1 VYDTEE
7 LLPPGRPAPSPNVTP
22 VWVVATLTVAAL
34 GVALGAAVP
43 RNEAAAVPPVRKVAA
58 RPQPPRATAPA
69 VAPPKPEAAPPAA
82 QTPADWMDLG
92 PVEPGRSYAPV
103 GGPTTL
109 DEPALATAPSLPVV
123 LEPNPA
129 PATGVRAGAAPVA
142 TPPAPMPPTP
152 AATAPEEE
160 EAAPAPRVRRSPA
173 GSIRASR
180 AAELPLL
187 AVRRGS
193 GRIVFHEIA
202 PGGTAGAEL
211 EGEWAVVGRCGQR
224 LRLDLAQPARQAG
237 APRGVGVDVSSSGE
251 WEAAVAVPGQGC
263 SAGRTLTPRRA
274 TAAERRRFAAS
285 AGGSAPD
292 ELQQV
297 AFNEGAA
304 WLVFA
309 GRRKSRAVVMLLQDG
324 AWREVWSREA
334 DGTQEI
340 AAVLRRGG
348 AWEGLFVTLRG
359 GSPHTL
365 QRVRV
370 SDGGALPDAPAPL
383 GG

>member
-1 VYDTEE
+1 VYDAEE
-7 LLPPGRPAPSPNVTP
+7 LLPPRRPAPPPHATP
-22 VWVVATLTVAAL
+22 VWVIATLACSAL
-34 GVALGAAVP
+34 GVALGSAVP
-43 RNEAAAVPPVRKVAA
+43 RNEAAAVPPGRNVAA
-58 RPQPPRATAPA
+58 RPQPPRTTAPI
-69 VAPPKPEAAPPAA
+69 VAPPKQEAARPAER
-82 QTPADWMDLG
+82 TPTDWMDLG

-103 GGPTTL
+103 GGPTDV
-109 DEPALATAPSLPVV
+109 DEPALAAAPDLAVNP
-123 LEPNPA
+123 EPA
-129 PATGVRAGAAPVA
+129 PASGTGVSSVAMPPVSM
-142 TPPAPMPPTP
+142 PPAP
-152 AATAPEEE
+152 AAELEVEEV
-160 EAAPAPRVRRSPA
+160 APAPPVRRSPA
-173 GSIRASR
+173 ASIRASR

-202 PGGTAGAEL
+202 PGGTADAEL
-211 EGEWAVVGRCGQR
+211 EGEWATVGRCGQR
-224 LRLDLAQPARQAG
+224 LRLDLAQPARHAG

-251 WEAAVAVPGQGC
+251 WGAAVAVPGQGC
-263 SAGRTLTPRRA
+263 AAGRSLAPRRA
-274 TAAERRRFAAS
+274 TGAERSRFAAA
-285 AGGSAPD
+285 AGGFAPD

-297 AFNEGAA
+297 ASTEGAA

-309 GRRKSRAVVMLLQDG
+309 GHEKSRAVVMLVQDG

-348 AWEGLFVTLRG
+348 AWEGLFVGVRRG
-359 GSPHTL
+359 RPHTL

-370 SDGGALPDAPAPL
+370 FGGGALPDAPAPL

>member
-1 VYDTEE
+1 
-7 LLPPGRPAPSPNVTP
+7 
-22 VWVVATLTVAAL
+22 VVATLIVAAL

-43 RNEAAAVPPVRKVAA
+43 RDDAAAVPPVRAVAA
-58 RPQPPRATAPA
+58 RPQPP
-69 VAPPKPEAAPPAA
+69 A
-82 QTPADWMDLG
+82 QTPPDWIDLG
-92 PVEPGRSYAPV
+92 PVEPGRGYAPV
-103 GGPTTL
+103 GGPSRN
-109 DEPALATAPSLPVV
+109 EAALAPAPSLP
-123 LEPNPA
+123 PA
-129 PATGVRAGAAPVA
+129 ASTEVNFVDSPVA
-142 TPPAPMPPTP
+142 MPPVPPTP
-152 AATAPEEE
+152 V
-160 EAAPAPRVRRSPA
+160 PRVRSTPA
-173 GSIRASR
+173 ASIRASR

-202 PGGTAGAEL
+202 PGGTGGAEL
-211 EGEWAVVGRCGQR
+211 EGEWAVVGRCGHR

-237 APRGVGVDVSSSGE
+237 APRGVGVDVSSSRE
-251 WEAAVAVPGQGC
+251 WEIAVVVPGQGC
-263 SAGRTLTPRRA
+263 SAGRSLSPRRA
-274 TAAERRRFAAS
+274 AGADVNRFAAA
-285 AGGSAPD
+285 AGEFAPD

-297 AFNEGAA
+297 ASTEGAA

-309 GRRKSRAVVMLLQDG
+309 GRAKSRAVVMLFQDG

-334 DGTQEI
+334 DGVQEI
-340 AAVLRRGG
+340 AGVLRRGG
-348 AWEGLFVTLRG
+348 AWEGLFVTVRG

>member
-1 VYDTEE
+1 
-7 LLPPGRPAPSPNVTP
+7 
-22 VWVVATLTVAAL
+22 VVAALTVAAL

-58 RPQPPRATAPA
+58 RPQPPRAAAPA
-69 VAPPKPEAAPPAA
+69 AAPPKPAAAPPAV
-82 QTPADWMDLG
+82 QTPPGWMDLG

-109 DEPALATAPSLPVV
+109 DEPALAPAPSLPVV
-123 LEPNPA
+123 PEP
-129 PATGVRAGAAPVA
+129 PATGVSSGAAPLA
-142 TPPAPMPPTP
+142 MPSAPMPPAP
-152 AATAPEEE
+152 AAAAPEEE
-160 EAAPAPRVRRSPA
+160 EVAPAPRVRRSPA
-173 GSIRASR
+173 GLIRATR

-224 LRLDLAQPARQAG
+224 LRLDLAQPARNAG

-251 WEAAVAVPGQGC
+251 WESAVAVPAQGC
-263 SAGRTLTPRRA
+263 SAGRILTPRRA
-274 TAAERRRFAAS
+274 SGVERSRFATAA
-285 AGGSAPD
+285 GGFAPD

-297 AFNEGAA
+297 ASTEGAA

-309 GRRKSRAVVMLLQDG
+309 GRGKGRAVVMLFQDG

>member
-1 VYDTEE
+1 MYDTEE
-7 LLPPGRPAPSPNVTP
+7 LLPPGRPAPSPNATP

-58 RPQPPRATAPA
+58 RPQQPRAAAPA
-69 VAPPKPEAAPPAA
+69 AVNREPEAAPPAA
-82 QTPADWMDLG
+82 QTPPGWMDLG

-103 GGPTTL
+103 DGPTAV
-109 DEPALATAPSLPVV
+109 DEPALAAAPSLPVV
-123 LEPNPA
+123 PEPA
-129 PATGVRAGAAPVA
+129 PATGVSSGATPVA
-142 TPPAPMPPTP
+142 TPLAPMPAAP
-152 AATAPEEE
+152 AAALKEE

-173 GSIRASR
+173 GSIRVSR

-274 TAAERRRFAAS
+274 TAAERSRFAAS
-285 AGGSAPD
+285 AGGFAPD

-297 AFNEGAA
+297 ASTEGAA

-309 GRRKSRAVVMLLQDG
+309 GRSKSRAVVMLFQDG

-348 AWEGLFVTLRG
+348 AWVGLFVTLRG
-359 GSPHTL
+359 GSPRTL

>member
-1 VYDTEE
+1 
-7 LLPPGRPAPSPNVTP
+7 
-22 VWVVATLTVAAL
+22 
-34 GVALGAAVP
+34 
-43 RNEAAAVPPVRKVAA
+43 
-58 RPQPPRATAPA
+58 
-69 VAPPKPEAAPPAA
+69 
-82 QTPADWMDLG
+82 MDLG

-109 DEPALATAPSLPVV
+109 DEPALAPAPSLPVV
-123 LEPNPA
+123 PEPA
-129 PATGVRAGAAPVA
+129 PATGVSSGAATAALLPA
-142 TPPAPMPPTP
+142 AMPPAP
-152 AATAPEEE
+152 AAALEPEEKE
-160 EAAPAPRVRRSPA
+160 VAPAPRVRGSPV

-187 AVRRGS
+187 AVRRAS
-193 GRIVFHEIA
+193 GRIVFHEIS
-202 PGGTAGAEL
+202 PGGTAGDEL

-224 LRLDLAQPARQAG
+224 LRLDLAQPARHGG

-274 TAAERRRFAAS
+274 TAAERSRFAAS
-285 AGGSAPD
+285 AGGFAPD

-297 AFNEGAA
+297 ASTEGAA
-304 WLVFA
+304 WLVFG
-309 GRRKSRAVVMLLQDG
+309 GRGRSRAVVMLFQDG
-324 AWREVWSREA
+324 AWREAWSREV

-370 SDGGALPDAPAPL
+370 TDGGALPDAPAPL

>member
-1 VYDTEE
+1 
-7 LLPPGRPAPSPNVTP
+7 
-22 VWVVATLTVAAL
+22 VVATLTAAAL

-43 RNEAAAVPPVRKVAA
+43 RNEAAAVPPVRTIAA
-58 RPQPPRATAPA
+58 RPQPPRATAAA
-69 VAPPKPEAAPPAA
+69 VAPTKAAPPPPAT
-82 QTPADWMDLG
+82 QTPPDWMDLG
-92 PVEPGRSYAPV
+92 PVEPGRSYGPV
-103 GGPTTL
+103 GGPTSV
-109 DEPALATAPSLPVV
+109 DDSALAPAPSIPMGP
-123 LEPNPA
+123 EP
-129 PATGVRAGAAPVA
+129 GVSARASPIA
-142 TPPAPMPPTP
+142 TPAVIMPP
-152 AATAPEEE
+152 AAEPEEE
-160 EAAPAPRVRRSPA
+160 EVAPAPVRRSPA
-173 GSIRASR
+173 GSILARR

-187 AVRRGS
+187 VVRRGS
-193 GRIVFHEIA
+193 ARIVFHEIA

-211 EGEWAVVGRCGQR
+211 EGEWALIGRCGQR
-224 LRLDLAQPARQAG
+224 LRMDLAQPARHAG

-251 WEAAVAVPGQGC
+251 WEAAVAFPGQGC
-263 SAGRTLTPRRA
+263 SAARSLTPRRA
-274 TAAERRRFAAS
+274 TSTERSRFAA
-285 AGGSAPD
+285 AGGFAPD

-297 AFNEGAA
+297 ASNEGAA

-309 GRRKSRAVVMLLQDG
+309 GRGRSRAMVMLFQDG

-334 DGTQEI
+334 DGAQKI

>member
-1 VYDTEE
+1 
-7 LLPPGRPAPSPNVTP
+7 
-22 VWVVATLTVAAL
+22 VVATLTAAAV
-34 GVALGAAVP
+34 GIALGAAVP
-43 RNEAAAVPPVRKVAA
+43 RDEAAAVPPVRTAAA
-58 RPQPPRATAPA
+58 RPQPPRATKPGVAAP
-69 VAPPKPEAAPPAA
+69 KGETAPPAV
-82 QTPADWMDLG
+82 QTPPDWMDLG

-103 GGPTTL
+103 GGPASAV
-109 DEPALATAPSLPVV
+109 DEPALAPAPSLPVIP
-123 LEPNPA
+123 ESSPA
-129 PATGVRAGAAPVA
+129 PASGLSAETSPVAAPPVA
-142 TPPAPMPPTP
+142 LPPAP
-152 AATAPEEE
+152 AAEPEEE
-160 EAAPAPRVRRSPA
+160 EAAPPVRRSPA

-202 PGGTAGAEL
+202 PGGTAGADL
-211 EGEWAVVGRCGQR
+211 EGEWAVLGRCGQR
-224 LRLDLAQPARQAG
+224 LRMDLAQPARHAG

-251 WEAAVAVPGQGC
+251 WQAAVAVPGQGC
-263 SAGRTLTPRRA
+263 SAGRSLSPRRA
-274 TAAERRRFAAS
+274 TGTDRGRFTAAADGF
-285 AGGSAPD
+285 APD

-297 AFNEGAA
+297 AWSEGAA

-309 GRRKSRAVVMLLQDG
+309 GRGRSRAVVMLSQDG
-324 AWREVWSREA
+324 AWREAWSREA
-334 DGTQEI
+334 DGAQEI

-370 SDGGALPDAPAPL
+370 SGGGAHPDAPAPL